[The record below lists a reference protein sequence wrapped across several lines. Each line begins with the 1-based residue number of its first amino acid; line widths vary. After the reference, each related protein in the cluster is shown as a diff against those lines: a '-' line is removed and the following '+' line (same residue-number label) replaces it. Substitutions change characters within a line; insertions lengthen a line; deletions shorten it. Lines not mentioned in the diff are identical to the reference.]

1 MKKST
6 LIIFLLAILAGAA
19 AYYFDWKRGEKD
31 SAKAATDST
40 KLAFTLQPDEIQSLT
55 ISYPADPKS
64 QPVTFERRD
73 GAWQIT
79 QPLQTGADAPAID
92 GIVQGL
98 VAARIEQTE
107 PGAPD
112 RLKVYG
118 LDPADVALDF
128 QLKNGA
134 KHSVKLG
141 KKDFTG
147 SSVYAVLDQ
156 GKNVSLV
163 PESLLVSSDKPLQ
176 VLRDHSVLHID
187 TNDLRS
193 FDLKNAGGEVIA
205 AKETTGWNLIKPSAG
220 AADSDAIN
228 ALLAAISTAK
238 LVSIE
243 SETADNLAK
252 YGLANP
258 AITVTAGDSKGKTA
272 TLLIGKKEGEE
283 YFARDT
289 SRPTIFRV
297 NQDLVKKLAVGYPD
311 LRDKKIVR
319 LDPEDIT
326 HVEIHDA
333 NGTIICSRKDDAD
346 WVFDEPADQ
355 KGKSASLEKLFS
367 TIGDARTDQII
378 DHPAP
383 DIVARLAKPAFD
395 VTFTTKDGKKLN
407 VAISKESGDFV
418 YARNSAAP
426 TVYKLKK
433 QILDTLNFKP
443 SDLAF

>member
-6 LIIFLLAILAGAA
+6 LIILLLAILAGAA

-31 SAKAATDST
+31 AAKPATDST

-64 QPVTFERRD
+64 QPVTFEKRD
-73 GAWQIT
+73 GTWQIT
-79 QPLQTGADAPAID
+79 QPLQTGADSSAID

-134 KHSVKLG
+134 KHSVRLG

-156 GKNVSLV
+156 GKDVALV
-163 PESLLVSSDKPLQ
+163 PESLLVSADKPLQ

-187 TNDLRS
+187 TNDVRS
-193 FDLKNAGGEVIA
+193 FDLKNAAGEVVA
-205 AKETTGWNLIKPSAG
+205 AKEKSDWNLVKPAAG

-243 SETADNLAK
+243 SETAENLAK

-283 YFARDT
+283 YFARDA

-319 LDPEDIT
+319 LDPADFI
-326 HVEIHDA
+326 HAEIHDA
-333 NGTIICSRKDDAD
+333 NGTIVCSRKGDAD

-367 TIGDARTDQII
+367 AIGEARADQII
-378 DHPAP
+378 DHPAS

-395 VTFTTKDGKKLN
+395 LTLTTKDGKKLN
-407 VAISKESGDFV
+407 IAISKESGDFV
-418 YARNSAAP
+418 YARSSAEP

-443 SDLAF
+443 SDLTF

>member
-6 LIIFLLAILAGAA
+6 LIILLLAILAGAA

-31 SAKAATDST
+31 AAKPATDST

-64 QPVTFERRD
+64 EPVTFEKRD
-73 GAWQIT
+73 GTWQIT
-79 QPLQTGADAPAID
+79 QPLQTGADSPSVD

-156 GKNVSLV
+156 GKDVALV
-163 PESLLVSSDKPLQ
+163 PESLLVSADKPLQ
-176 VLRDHSVLHID
+176 VLRDRSVLHID
-187 TNDLRS
+187 TNDVRS
-193 FDLKNAGGEVIA
+193 FDLRNAAGEVVA
-205 AKETTGWNLIKPSAG
+205 AKEKSDWNLVKPAAG

-243 SETADNLAK
+243 SETAENLAK
-252 YGLANP
+252 YGLASP

-272 TLLIGKKEGEE
+272 TLLIGKKEGDE
-283 YFARDT
+283 YFARDA

-311 LRDKKIVR
+311 LRDKKIAR
-319 LDPEDIT
+319 LDPTDFIRA
-326 HVEIHDA
+326 EIHDA
-333 NGTIICSRKDDAD
+333 NGTIVCSRKGEAD

-355 KGKSASLEKLFS
+355 KGKSASLERLFS
-367 TIGDARTDQII
+367 AIGEARADQII
-378 DHPAP
+378 DHPAS

-395 VTFTTKDGKKLN
+395 LTLTTKDGKKLN
-407 VAISKESGDFV
+407 IAISKESGDFV
-418 YARNSAAP
+418 YARNSVTP
-426 TVYKLKK
+426 TVYQLKK